1 MAVLKR
7 ERERER
13 ERAREIERERERERQ
28 KETEREG
35 ESETETETERQ
46 REMIYEHQ
54 SNLEEKFNPSILKD
68 DFSPRID
75 PSIFKSIAPVLLDHS
90 NKTS

>member
-13 ERAREIERERERERQ
+13 ESKRDRERERKR
-28 KETEREG
+28 ETERDRER
-35 ESETETETERQ
+35 ERARETETERQ

>member
-13 ERAREIERERERERQ
+13 ESKRDREREKERDRKRQRERERAR
-28 KETEREG
+28 
-35 ESETETETERQ
+35 ETETERQ